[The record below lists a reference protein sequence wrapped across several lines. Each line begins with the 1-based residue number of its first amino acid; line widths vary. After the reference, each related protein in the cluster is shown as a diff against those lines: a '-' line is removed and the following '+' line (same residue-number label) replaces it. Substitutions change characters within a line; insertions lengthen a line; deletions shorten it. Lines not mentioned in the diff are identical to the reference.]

1 MVRGGKSYVSA
12 PPAFSADAKRLLV
25 CTGTAVSIFSTST
38 GLQISSLE
46 GHNGLVTSVIVVPGN
61 KALSFCWTASV
72 DGTIRYWDFAVPEL
86 MKAIDIKMP
95 IFSMVIP
102 SIMFQP
108 GKGAREDD
116 SNAAHVFAY
125 LSVENTQV
133 QQNTP
138 KPLRGQIRKCNLT
151 ESRLAGGALSETRKP
166 EAITISPSG
175 KFFGIR
181 NKRKLHIW
189 RVPAIDSKLMIAK
202 KITLH
207 HTRNFNV
214 LAFHPTQA
222 IVAAGDTSG
231 RILIWTGFGKRTF
244 SDGDK
249 LMKGRSM
256 NNEEERDGVRG
267 DDDADA
273 SSTWHWH
280 AAGISVLS
288 FSSDGAYLYSGGIE
302 GVLVVWQLDTGKKK
316 FLPRIGSPLLYL
328 TDSPDPSLSSIS
340 CADNQIHI
348 LKMPSMEIMKSISGI
363 KLPYSC
369 PEIYDGICSKFSF
382 DHTDGLVALRTANY
396 CIQFYSLFDDREMS
410 EVQICERNHQPGDEV
425 RVIVTLVS
433 LSKDGSMMSTVEV
446 KLPEEGLGGLVC
458 LKFWASGPQNKN
470 FSLSTVVYE
479 PHRDARI
486 SSLAFHPT
494 RQMVASLSYGGDFKI
509 WVCSDE
515 IQPKHEVLQHSGWMC
530 HAVGSYKNKP
540 MTAVAFS
547 GDGSVLAVAAEN
559 IITLWDPNN
568 NALVAVIGEMQMPI
582 ATLSFAGKSEYLV
595 SVTQGSKPQLSVW
608 SMSELSESWSYKL
621 HVEAVTC
628 AVDSS
633 SFAVLSLLGK
643 DGVILLFNATD
654 PVPLAMWSV
663 RKAQGGGLAFLNSD
677 QLSNQQNILDRN
689 RPQALL
695 VYINGDH
702 EYVIFDPYNIE
713 AKELS
718 LTRPGSHVAPDETG
732 HFGYSSIYGEL
743 PKFDIKR
750 DQTVAPSAPSQR
762 PWETI
767 FSGSSHELPP
777 LTKLCSDF
785 MESLLERRTAMVE

>member
-1 MVRGGKSYVSA
+1 MIRGGKSYVSA

-108 GKGAREDD
+108 GKGTREDD

-348 LKMPSMEIMKSISGI
+348 LKMPSMEIVKSISGI

-396 CIQFYSLFDDREMS
+396 RIQFYSLFDDREMS

-494 RQMVASLSYGGDFKI
+494 RQMVASVSYGGDFKI

-530 HAVGSYKNKP
+530 HAIGSYKNKP
-540 MTAVAFS
+540 MTAAAFS

-559 IITLWDPNN
+559 VITLWDPNS

-718 LTRPGSHVAPDETG
+718 LTRLGSHVAPDETG